1 MYHAKII
8 VTLRTSILDPQGKAI
23 EHGIHSLKYTAV
35 DGVRIGKFIELN
47 LRTDR
52 RDEAE
57 RMTKEICSK
66 LLANPVMEDFT
77 FTLEEKKGT

>member
-1 MYHAKII
+1 M
-8 VTLRTSILDPQGKAI
+8 
-23 EHGIHSLKYTAV
+23 
-35 DGVRIGKFIELN
+35 RIGKFIELN